1 MFYWKKFLDKTI
13 WKHIA
18 IITSSGLFL
27 LIVIFIFLQIY
38 TRHGQGNPVPDF
50 TGLTETQFQHL
61 VNTNHLKYTIID
73 SVHLSNT
80 PKGIVVEQ
88 VPNAGEK
95 VKENR
100 RMFFTINAWSEEK
113 VTVPDVLDYSL
124 REAKVLIESYGLVV
138 GDLIYIP
145 SEFTNLIL
153 GQHVNGKPIPP
164 GTLLPRGTNIDL
176 LVGRG
181 LSNETT
187 AVPYLVGMKLS
198 DARHT
203 AQSVYLNIG
212 STIYDST
219 IVTGTDTLKAFIWQ
233 QNPPSH
239 KGFVQQLGTSIDVWL
254 TTDST
259 LIKTYKPEIPTELD
273 PDNAVTPN
281 TPSSTS
287 IEEELF

>member
-1 MFYWKKFLDKTI
+1 MFHWKNLIDKTI

-18 IITSSGLFL
+18 IITSSGFLL

-38 TRHGQGNPVPDF
+38 TRHGQGNAVPDF

-61 VNTNHLKYTIID
+61 VHSNHLRYTIID

-88 VPNAGEK
+88 VPRAGEK
-95 VKENR
+95 VKQNR

-124 REAKVLIESYGLVV
+124 REAKVLVESYGLVV

-145 SEFTNLIL
+145 SEFTNLVL
-153 GQHVNGKPIPP
+153 GQHVNGKPVSP
-164 GTLLPRGTNIDL
+164 GTLLPRGTSIDL

-187 AVPYLVGMKLS
+187 AVPHLVGMKLPE
-198 DARHT
+198 ARHT

-239 KGFVQQLGTSIDVWL
+239 KGFVQRLGASIDVWL

-259 LIKTYKPEIPTELD
+259 LMEADEPEIPTELI
-273 PDNAVTPN
+273 PDNAMPN
-281 TPSSTS
+281 TPPSTS
-287 IEEELF
+287 IEDELF